1 MINACV
7 YDTSIKGFTL
17 KALHAVPALLLQKP
31 SKNSKSKNHLKLLEQ
46 FEILKEG
53 NSRSAKIR
61 WKFKRYSENIKDV
74 QTSDA

>member
-1 MINACV
+1 MRLWYINQGLYFESLAC
-7 YDTSIKGFTL
+7 S
-17 KALHAVPALLLQKP
+17 
-31 SKNSKSKNHLKLLEQ
+31 SCKNSKSKNHLILPEQ